1 MFWRSMLRLIDCRS
15 MAMMPQLTKRGG
27 MSMPRKLPPFVERWR
42 DRQGKVRVYFRKDK
56 GRRVALPA
64 SIGSADFN
72 VAYQAALSGQLAPAH
87 ENRARP
93 ASGTIDALIISYLRS
108 AAYLGLRETT
118 KAGYASRIEA
128 LRTQH
133 GHRTVAGLTRER
145 IITGILQPYADRPGA
160 ALSILKMLRVLIQ
173 HAIGI
178 GWLKHDP
185 SLGIKR
191 PKTHEIRSWTD
202 AEIKAF
208 EERWPIGT
216 KQRLA
221 FALLLYTG
229 QRRSDV
235 HRMTW
240 SDVTGAGIRVVQQK
254 TGRKLA
260 IPLHRELLTV
270 LAAAGREH
278 LTIINT
284 GYGQPFTVD
293 GFGQWMRHAI
303 TEAGLPIECQP
314 HGLRKAAGRRLAEAG
329 CTAHEIMAV
338 LGHKTLTE
346 AERYTREA
354 DQAQLATAAMTK
366 LEGRSTNRDAQTV
379 SGGLGKAEN
388 TEGESM

>member
-1 MFWRSMLRLIDCRS
+1 
-15 MAMMPQLTKRGG
+15 
-27 MSMPRKLPPFVERWR
+27 MPRKLPPFVERWR
-42 DRQGKVRVYFRKDK
+42 DRHGKVRVYFRKGK
-56 GRRVALPA
+56 GIRVALPA
-64 SIGSADFN
+64 SIGSTDFDA
-72 VAYQAALSGQLAPAH
+72 AYQAALSGQLAPAQEH
-87 ENRARP
+87 RARP
-93 ASGTIDALIISYLRS
+93 APGTIDALIISYMHGATYR
-108 AAYLGLRETT
+108 GLRDTT

-145 IITGILQPYADRPGA
+145 IVTGILQPYADRPGA
-160 ALSILKMLRVLIQ
+160 ALSTLKVLRVLIR
-173 HAIGI
+173 HAIDI

-191 PKTHEIRSWTD
+191 PKTQEIRSWTD
-202 AEIKAF
+202 PEIKAF

-221 FALLLYTG
+221 FALMLYTG

-235 HRMTW
+235 HRLTW
-240 SDVTGAGIRVVQQK
+240 TDVSGATIRVVQQK
-254 TGRKLA
+254 TRRKLV
-260 IPLHRELLTV
+260 ISLHHELLAV
-270 LAAAGREH
+270 LAAAGRDH
-278 LTIINT
+278 VTIINT

-293 GFGQWMRHAI
+293 GFSQWMRHAI

-366 LEGRSTNRDAQTV
+366 LEGRSANRDAQTA
-379 SGGLGKAEN
+379 SDGLGKTSK
-388 TEGESM
+388 TEGKSE

>member
-1 MFWRSMLRLIDCRS
+1 
-15 MAMMPQLTKRGG
+15 MMPDLMKRGV

-42 DRQGKVRVYFRKDK
+42 DRHGKVRVYFRKDK
-56 GRRVALPA
+56 GRRVALP
-64 SIGSADFN
+64 SIGSDAFDA
-72 VAYQAALSGQLAPAH
+72 AYHAALSGQLAPIH
-87 ENRARP
+87 QHRTRP
-93 ASGTIDALIISYLRS
+93 TPGTIEALIVSYLRS
-108 AAYLGLRETT
+108 APYRALRNTT
-118 KAGYASRIEA
+118 KTGYASRIEA

-133 GHRTVAGLTRER
+133 VHRTVAGLTRER

-160 ALSILKMLRVLIQ
+160 ALSTLKMLRVLIR
-173 HAIGI
+173 HAIDI

-191 PKTHEIRSWTD
+191 PKTQEIRSWTD

-235 HRMTW
+235 HRMIW
-240 SDVTGAGIRVVQQK
+240 SDVTGASIRVVQQK

-260 IPLHRELLTV
+260 IPLHRELLAV

-278 LTIINT
+278 ITIINT
-284 GYGQPFTVD
+284 GWGQPFTVD
-293 GFGQWMRHAI
+293 GFSQWMRHAI

-366 LEGRSTNRDAQTV
+366 LEGRSTNRDAQTP
-379 SGGLGKAEN
+379 SDGLGKAGN
-388 TEGESM
+388 TEGESV